1 MKKLSAACAAL
12 TVFVFVSAA
21 AAADGLRIV
30 DPRPGTVCYSQE
42 ELPLHAEYSGSLPS
56 EGLHF
61 VWSVSGGTV
70 VAEGLNTSVRAL
82 AYRVQTLTL
91 RALAGDSVV
100 ALDTLSLT
108 VVQRPEQFTL
118 SERADWEGEVSS
130 RGTLVAFTSF
140 RSGEP
145 EVWTASTANR
155 GVSRITYQSGWAPSW
170 CVDGRSLVFW
180 SERAGV
186 RDLWLLELGKDQN
199 NARRLTLGDGYDWLP
214 ACSPTDSRVV
224 YCSKR
229 GRRLS
234 LKVLDYAAE
243 GQAPREVVG
252 PEQHPL
258 FPRWFPDG
266 EHLLFTSYSD
276 SLPVACKVSLLDGS
290 VTRLAAPG
298 VEEADISPDGSLLLL
313 VRGGNLWLHR
323 LADGHERQLTRDG
336 GAVISPRFFPD
347 GRKVIFASS
356 LSGNY
361 DLWTLDL
368 PQSD

>member
-1 MKKLSAACAAL
+1 MDKITAACAAL
-12 TVFVFVSAA
+12 TAFVFVSAA
-21 AAADGLRIV
+21 LAADGLRIV
-30 DPRPGTVCYSQE
+30 EPRPGTVCYGQE
-42 ELPLHAEYSGSLPS
+42 ELSLRAEYSGSLPA
-56 EGLHF
+56 EGLRF

-70 VAEGLNTSVRAL
+70 VSEGINASVRAL
-82 AYRVQTLTL
+82 AYRVQTLTV
-91 RALAGDSVV
+91 RALAGDSAV
-100 ALDTLSLT
+100 ARDSLRLT
-108 VVQRPEQFTL
+108 VIQRPEQFTL

-145 EVWTASTANR
+145 EVWTASTASR
-155 GVSRITYQSGWAPSW
+155 GVSRITYQGGWAPSW
-170 CVDGRSLVFW
+170 CVDGRTLVFW

-186 RDLWLLELGKDQN
+186 RDLWLLDLGKDQN
-199 NARRLTLGDGYDWLP
+199 NARRLTAGDGYDWLP
-214 ACSPTDSRVV
+214 ACSPTDSRVA

-229 GRRLS
+229 GHRLS

-243 GQAPREVVG
+243 GQPPQEVVG

-266 EHLLFTSYSD
+266 GSLLFTSYSD
-276 SLPVACKVSLLDGS
+276 SLPVVCKVSLLDGS
-290 VTRLAAPG
+290 VSRLAGPG
-298 VEEADISPDGSLLLL
+298 AEDADISPDGSHLVL
-313 VRGGNLWLHR
+313 VRNGSLWLHR
-323 LADGHERQLTRDG
+323 LADGYERQLTRDG

-347 GRKVIFASS
+347 GRRVIFASS

-368 PQSD
+368 PLSD